1 MKKSLFPL
9 FAAAVMGLLLFYPVL
24 SFQGA
29 KAGLLLWFHTVLPT
43 LLPFMLCS
51 SAIAA
56 FGAVPVLTRPM
67 MPFFSHMSLSENGS
81 YALMTGILCGYPMGP
96 KTTADFLTAGGIS
109 REEAQYL
116 LAISAWPSPMF
127 LSGYVRSLLP
137 PSLSFAKVLLSVY
150 LPMFLIAVLA
160 WIFYQVPKPVKPMFL
175 SGYVRSL
182 LPPSLSFAKVLLS
195 VYLPMFLIAV
205 LAWIFYQV
213 PKPVKQK
220 QHLAKQG
227 TEQIRPLSFD
237 EILMDC
243 LEIMAK
249 IGGYLMIFSIFSA
262 FVTAFSPEDF
272 FLRPY
277 FLGLIEMTTGIRE
290 MASSGLSPL
299 LMGAGMVGAAVFGGL
314 SGIFQVSAVIQKNA
328 GLSIRHYVLWKLAHL
343 LLSTSLF
350 ILLSLAE

>member
-24 SFQGA
+24 AFQGA
-29 KAGLLLWFHTVLPT
+29 KAGLLLWFHTMLPT

-51 SAIAA
+51 SVIAA

-116 LAISAWPSPMF
+116 LAISAWPS
-127 LSGYVRSLLP
+127 
-137 PSLSFAKVLLSVY
+137 
-150 LPMFLIAVLA
+150 
-160 WIFYQVPKPVKPMFL
+160 PMFL

>member
-116 LAISAWPSPMF
+116 LAISAWPS
-127 LSGYVRSLLP
+127 
-137 PSLSFAKVLLSVY
+137 
-150 LPMFLIAVLA
+150 
-160 WIFYQVPKPVKPMFL
+160 PMFL

>member
-9 FAAAVMGLLLFYPVL
+9 FAAAVMGLLLFCPVL
-24 SFQGA
+24 AFQGA

-56 FGAVPVLTRPM
+56 FGAVPVLTRPL

-81 YALMTGILCGYPMGP
+81 YALMTGLLCGYPMGP
-96 KTTADFLTAGGIS
+96 KMTADFLTEGSIP
-109 REEAQYL
+109 REEARYL

-127 LSGYVRSLLP
+127 LSGYLRSLLP
-137 PSLSFAKVLLSVY
+137 PSLSFTKVLLSVY
-150 LPMFLIAVLA
+150 LPVFLMAVPA
-160 WIFYQVPKPVKPMFL
+160 QIFYRVPKP
-175 SGYVRSL
+175 GR
-182 LPPSLSFAKVLLS
+182 
-195 VYLPMFLIAV
+195 
-205 LAWIFYQV
+205 
-213 PKPVKQK
+213 QK
-220 QHLAKQG
+220 QHLAKQR
-227 TEQIRPLSFD
+227 TEQPRPSSFD

-262 FVTAFSPEDF
+262 FVTAFSPEGF

-290 MASSGLSPL
+290 MASSGQPPL

-328 GLSIRHYVLWKLAHL
+328 GLSIRHYVLWKLVHL

>member
-137 PSLSFAKVLLSVY
+137 PSLSFAKVLRARRRIRIK
-150 LPMFLIAVLA
+150 LITSPV
-160 WIFYQVPKPVKPMFL
+160 FY
-175 SGYVRSL
+175 
-182 LPPSLSFAKVLLS
+182 
-195 VYLPMFLIAV
+195 I
-205 LAWIFYQV
+205 
-213 PKPVKQK
+213 
-220 QHLAKQG
+220 
-227 TEQIRPLSFD
+227 
-237 EILMDC
+237 
-243 LEIMAK
+243 
-249 IGGYLMIFSIFSA
+249 
-262 FVTAFSPEDF
+262 
-272 FLRPY
+272 
-277 FLGLIEMTTGIRE
+277 
-290 MASSGLSPL
+290 
-299 LMGAGMVGAAVFGGL
+299 
-314 SGIFQVSAVIQKNA
+314 
-328 GLSIRHYVLWKLAHL
+328 
-343 LLSTSLF
+343 
-350 ILLSLAE
+350 

>member
-67 MPFFSHMSLSENGS
+67 MPLFSHMSLSENGS

-160 WIFYQVPKPVKPMFL
+160 WIFYQVPKPVK
-175 SGYVRSL
+175 
-182 LPPSLSFAKVLLS
+182 
-195 VYLPMFLIAV
+195 
-205 LAWIFYQV
+205 
-213 PKPVKQK
+213 QK

-227 TEQIRPLSFD
+227 IEQIRPLSFD

>member
-160 WIFYQVPKPVKPMFL
+160 WIFYQVPKPVK
-175 SGYVRSL
+175 
-182 LPPSLSFAKVLLS
+182 
-195 VYLPMFLIAV
+195 
-205 LAWIFYQV
+205 
-213 PKPVKQK
+213 QK

-277 FLGLIEMTTGIRE
+277 FLGLIEMTTGICE